1 MKLRTQVD
9 PAVPCSILK
18 SGGGAAFIGIARGA
32 ATPCRSPTN
41 VASVTQLVFGIA
53 VVWFAHTSDAITL
66 DGVLNSTLEKNPAIQ
81 QAKAN
86 LEQAV
91 GRRLV
96 LRSIVWP
103 NLKLNVPAGVQGG
116 QRAGENSTKVF
127 GFARGSLTQPL
138 FNTAIPPSL
147 RRGDVEVLIAEQQMN
162 LAVEEQLHTAQL
174 AFYSALYNRELQS
187 VREKQ
192 RGHLDE
198 NVASQS
204 DRYQAGLVDRA
215 AFTSATVEA
224 RALDPLVEES
234 RRAYTAAQLQ
244 LAQVMAVD
252 LNSKASLPNPDGE
265 LSFAPTDF
273 DLNAETTA
281 ALERRTDIKLARLL
295 VRAANEDER
304 IIAAGYYPSAA
315 GSVTGDYIP
324 VTGIHREGSTSRTQD
339 FLGSEIREGAA
350 YTWQVIDNGKVGGAV
365 LRARKAREINEVE
378 LRKLEVSVGR
388 DLSRI
393 HNQLTGIDARHKSF
407 AAGSDVAGQ
416 TAAAVQQNLGSG
428 LASELE
434 HRLAESNYLKTQTG
448 LLEANY
454 LHNVALAEW
463 DRATGRYFQFAED
476 VH

>member
-1 MKLRTQVD
+1 MKLRFT
-9 PAVPCSILK
+9 AAIL
-18 SGGGAAFIGIARGA
+18 SLFAIANPSFGE
-32 ATPCRSPTN
+32 
-41 VASVTQLVFGIA
+41 SV
-53 VVWFAHTSDAITL
+53 TL

-86 LEQAV
+86 LEQAA

-103 NLKLNVPAGVQGG
+103 NFKVNVPAGVQGG

-147 RRGDVEVLIAEQQMN
+147 RRGDVAVLIAEQQLN
-162 LAVEEQLHTAQL
+162 LTVEEQLHTARL

-204 DRYQAGLVDRA
+204 DRYQAGLVDRS

-224 RALDPLVEES
+224 RALDPLVEDS
-234 RRAYTAAQLQ
+234 RRGYAAAQLQ

-265 LSFAPTDF
+265 LSFAPVDV
-273 DLNAETTA
+273 DLNGETAA

-378 LRKLEVSVGR
+378 LRKLEASVGR
-388 DLSRI
+388 ELLRI

-407 AAGSDVAGQ
+407 AAGTDTAEQ
-416 TAAAVQQNLGSG
+416 TATAVQQNLGSG

-434 HRLAESNYLKTQTG
+434 YRLAEGNYLKTQTG